1 MNIKKILSLSL
12 IALASSAAMA
22 DGGDTGVSNDNGPLT
37 RAEVRQSVLAA
48 RAAGE
53 LLPAGEAADYPREQV
68 SAPSTLTRSEVR
80 HEVIEARAAGE
91 LIPAGDAS
99 DENVDRA
106 ELSERSSLTR
116 ADVKT
121 ATLRARDAGELLP
134 AGDADDRS
142 LAREAAQDKY
152 ARTAWLA
159 HKSTQL
165 ASVGR

>member
-1 MNIKKILSLSL
+1 MNVKQILSVSL

-22 DGGDTGVSNDNGPLT
+22 DGGDIGVSNDNPPVT
-37 RAEVRQSVLAA
+37 RSQVRQSVLAA

-53 LLPAGEAADYPREQV
+53 LLPAGDAADYPREQV

-91 LIPAGDAS
+91 LIPAGDAI
-99 DENVDRA
+99 DESVDRA
-106 ELSERSSLTR
+106 ELSARSSLTR

-142 LAREAAQDKY
+142 LAREIAQDKY

-159 HKSTQL
+159 HKATTV
-165 ASVGR
+165 ASIS